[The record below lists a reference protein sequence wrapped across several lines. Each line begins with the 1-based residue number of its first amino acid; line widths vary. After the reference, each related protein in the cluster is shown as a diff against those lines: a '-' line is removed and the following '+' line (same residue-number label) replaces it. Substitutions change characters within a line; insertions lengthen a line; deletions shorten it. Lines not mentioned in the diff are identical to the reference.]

1 MKIILGVDASKYSNW
16 AVDLLL
22 KLPLIKEPEVY
33 VMHVV
38 DLPVFTQP
46 LIAPPL
52 AKQYREAMRK
62 EIDRRL
68 GVADQLTDRVVKK
81 IRNRWKK
88 VQPIIEKGPI
98 AEKIVARAREE
109 GTDLIIL
116 GSRGLSNIQRFL
128 LGSVSQ
134 KVVTYAPCSVL
145 VVKGRARAI
154 KTFLLAVDG
163 SKPSEAAMQFL
174 KSHFI
179 PEKLWGTVLFVW
191 DYPIHPHP
199 DSLLLQMLTEKYCQ
213 PLMQAGFRAKAH
225 YAMGHPAVRIVKAG
239 QRRKMDLM
247 VIGSRGLT
255 GLKKF
260 FLGGISHKVVK
271 YSSQSVLVVR

>member
-1 MKIILGVDASKYSNW
+1 MKIILAVDASKCSGW
-16 AVDLLL
+16 AADLLL
-22 KLPLIKEPEVY
+22 KLPLIKEPEVD

-38 DLPVFTQP
+38 DPAVFTQP

-52 AKQYREAMRK
+52 AEEYRAAIRQEMDK
-62 EIDRRL
+62 RL
-68 GVADQLTDRVVKK
+68 RMADQLTARIVEK
-81 IRNRWKK
+81 IRNRWKM
-88 VQPIIEKGPI
+88 VIPITEKGPI

-109 GTDLIIL
+109 KAELIIL

-145 VVKGRARAI
+145 VVKRSVRSI
-154 KTFLLAVDG
+154 KRFLLPVDG
-163 SKPSEAAMQFL
+163 SKPSETAMQFL
-174 KSHFI
+174 KSHFV
-179 PEKLWGTVLFVW
+179 PEKLHGTVLYVW

-199 DSLLLQMLTEKYCQ
+199 NSLLLQMLEERYGQ
-213 PLMQAGFRAKAH
+213 PLRQAGFRTEAL
-225 YAMGHPAVRIVKAG
+225 YVMGHPAAKIVKAV
-239 QRRKMDLM
+239 QRQKEDLV

-255 GLKKF
+255 GLKRF

-271 YSSQSVLVVR
+271 YSPQSVLVVR